1 MEGSIQMEFNVNSS
15 FMYVLVAIVIAYV
28 ILQSVV
34 FLVKAWK
41 RGIQLGMDK
50 KLLQKTVGS
59 SAVFT
64 IAPAVAILLGVI
76 ALSKALGFPLPW
88 LRLSVIGALTYETTA
103 AASAASA
110 VGASLSQQI
119 TDPKIFSAIAWVMTL
134 GIVPGLVLVPTLG
147 KKIENGVASIK
158 TKDQKWGEIFISGLF
173 LGMISAFLGVVF
185 AHVREGLTG
194 WIPVF
199 VMLASALLMIICALI
214 RKLFNAKW
222 IEDYALPISLL
233 GGMALSIP
241 ITTFVQN
248 IVG

>member
-1 MEGSIQMEFNVNSS
+1 MGGRKTMFDPNDG
-15 FMYVLVAIVIAYV
+15 FLYVIVAIVIAFV

-41 RGIQLGMDK
+41 RGVAIGISRATLK
-50 KLLQKTVGS
+50 KTVMS

-64 IAPAVAILLGVI
+64 VAPAVAILLGVI

-103 AASAASA
+103 AATAA
-110 VGASLSQQI
+110 GALGATLSEKI
-119 TDPKIFSAIAWVMTL
+119 TDPEIFAAIAWVMTV
-134 GIVPGLVLVPTLG
+134 GIVPGLILVPLLG
-147 KKIENGVASIK
+147 KKIEGGLSK
-158 TKDQKWGEIFISGLF
+158 LKSRDEKWGDLFMTSLF

-185 AHVREGLTG
+185 ADIRQGLTG

-199 VMLASALLMIICALI
+199 VMLAAAVLMLICGAA
-214 RKLFNAKW
+214 RKIFRARW
-222 IEDYALPISLL
+222 IEDYALPISML

-241 ITTFVQN
+241 ITNLVQSL
-248 IVG
+248 V

>member
-1 MEGSIQMEFNVNSS
+1 MEFNPNSG
-15 FMYVLVAIVIAYV
+15 FMYVLVAVVIAFV
-28 ILQSVV
+28 ILESVV
-34 FLVKAWK
+34 FLIKAWK
-41 RGIQLGMDK
+41 RGKELGMDM
-50 KLLQKTVGS
+50 KLLRKTVGS

-110 VGASLSQQI
+110 VGVTLSQQI
-119 TDPKIFSAIAWVMTL
+119 TDATAFSTIVWVMTL
-134 GIVPGLVLVPTLG
+134 GIVPGLILVHR
-147 KKIENGVASIK
+147 
-158 TKDQKWGEIFISGLF
+158 WGEIFIAGLF

-185 AHVREGLTG
+185 AHVSEGLNG

-199 VMLASALLMIICALI
+199 VMLASAVIMLLCALI
-214 RKLFNAKW
+214 QKLTKARW
-222 IEDYALPISLL
+222 IADYALPISLL

-241 ITTFVQN
+241 ITTLVHS
-248 IVG
+248 IAG